1 MEKIELL
8 KEIERKVIS
17 NLMDKEAIPLELK
30 RLTQRLFAQ
39 LENNYQQLGCDFPST
54 ISYIEGAL
62 KEALFKVTETGEKIH
77 KEAQIWQVQCVF
89 RNIEQGLEEVRNL
102 EDEPRE
108 EQKNRDEMEQI
119 EGKNNK
125 TTNRILDIIE
135 DGMKDIQVAHNR
147 HLEARG
153 YTENEIQDIQYQT
166 KNFMQRL
173 LNQNSEKI
181 NGILE
186 QDDEELKEELLAEYE
201 QFLRQTKEE
210 KTKREEF
217 VEELDS
223 GLSLENQKVFAMDR
237 QEKEKQNNEDQFKL
251 SDDVIK

>member
-54 ISYIEGAL
+54 VSYIEGAL
-62 KEALFKVTETGEKIH
+62 KEALFKVTETGEGVH
-77 KEAQIWQVQCVF
+77 KEAQIWQVRTVF
-89 RNIEQGLEEVRNL
+89 RSIEQGLEEVRNL
-102 EDEPRE
+102 EDKPRE
-108 EQKNRDEMEQI
+108 EQRHRDEIEQI

-135 DGMKDIQVAHNR
+135 DGMKDIQVTHNR
-147 HLEARG
+147 HLDARG
-153 YTENEIQDIQYQT
+153 YSSDQIYDIQYQT
-166 KNFMQRL
+166 KNFVQKL

-186 QDDEELKEELLAEYE
+186 QDDAELKEQLLTEYE
-201 QFLRQTKEE
+201 QFLSQTKEE

-223 GLSLENQKVFAMDR
+223 GLSLENQKAFAMDR

-251 SDDVIK
+251 PDDIIK